1 MALTKR
7 TSLLL
12 VAGTL
17 LLTAGCTTW
26 PFHRKPKPDPHISVQ
41 VEETFKQ
48 RWIEQRGADLMKQGL
63 APDVARS
70 QAIEEFRKRYEYTS
84 AAKE

>member
-1 MALTKR
+1 MTDTKR
-7 TSLLL
+7 I
-12 VAGTL
+12 TL
-17 LLTAGCTTW
+17 LLLGCSALSLGGCFSW
-26 PFHRKPKPDPHISVQ
+26 GKKKEDPNISVQ

-48 RWIEQRGADLMKQGL
+48 RWIEQRGSELIKQGL

-70 QAIEEFRKRYEYTS
+70 QAIEEFRQRYEFTS

>member
-1 MALTKR
+1 MAFTKR
-7 TSLLL
+7 IPLLL
-12 VAGTL
+12 LAGLPL
-17 LLTAGCTTW
+17 LLAGCITW
-26 PFHRKPKPDPHISVQ
+26 HKKPKPDPHISVQ

-48 RWIEQRGADLMKQGL
+48 RWIEQRGAALMKEGI

-70 QAIEEFRKRYEYTS
+70 QAIEEFRKRYEYTT